1 MLQLQEEKIE
11 IAMTTIQFRE
21 VSIFSQFVSLPFGHK
36 DVIKSVNF
44 DKLVES
50 LSP

>member
-21 VSIFSQFVSLPFGHK
+21 VSIFPGCELTFWAQRCDQVS
-36 DVIKSVNF
+36 
-44 DKLVES
+44 KLR
-50 LSP
+50 